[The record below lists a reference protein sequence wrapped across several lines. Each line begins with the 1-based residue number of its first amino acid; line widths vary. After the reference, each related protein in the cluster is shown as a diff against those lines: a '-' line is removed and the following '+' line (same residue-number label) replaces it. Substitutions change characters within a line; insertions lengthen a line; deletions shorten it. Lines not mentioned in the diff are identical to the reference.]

1 MENRSAGILLPI
13 SSLPSDYGIGCFSK
27 SAYEF
32 VDWLKEA
39 GQTYWQILPLGPTS
53 YGDSPYQ
60 SFSTFAGNPYF
71 IDLDTLVEEGVL
83 AKKQG
88 KGTFVQEEKMT
99 EDLSSPNSFTN
110 LCKRNG
116 KVPGGKTLKCTLQ
129 EAKDRDRQLLKLEN
143 GEMVILVER
152 VRTADDVPVMLEKL
166 YFPGHLKNILVED
179 LNNAS
184 LYQILLEKYGLQSG
198 NSVMEISVCEATPEE
213 AAELKVKTGTPCLL
227 MEEIVYDQ
235 YDKPFHRTKSV
246 LRGDKFKYISPR
258 MNVVKHVNSN

>member
-1 MENRSAGILLPI
+1 MNELDPQSIVPLYKQLKDLLLQEIKEGIYKANQKIPTELEL
-13 SSLPSDYGIGCFSK
+13 SEKY
-27 SAYEF
+27 
-32 VDWLKEA
+32 
-39 GQTYWQILPLGPTS
+39 QTSRMTVRKAL
-53 YGDSPYQ
+53 
-60 SFSTFAGNPYF
+60 AE
-71 IDLDTLVEEGVL
+71 LVEEGVL

-129 EAKDRDRQLLKLEN
+129 EAKDRDRQQLKLEN

-166 YFPGHLKNILVED
+166 YFPGHLKNI
-179 LNNAS
+179 S

>member
-1 MENRSAGILLPI
+1 MNELDPQSIVPLYKQLKDLLLQEIKEGIYKANQKIPTELELSEKYQI
-13 SSLPSDYGIGCFSK
+13 SRMTVRKAL
-27 SAYEF
+27 AE
-32 VDWLKEA
+32 
-39 GQTYWQILPLGPTS
+39 
-53 YGDSPYQ
+53 
-60 SFSTFAGNPYF
+60 
-71 IDLDTLVEEGVL
+71 LVEEGVL

-129 EAKDRDRQLLKLEN
+129 EAKDRDRQQLKLEN

-198 NSVMEISVCEATPEE
+198 NSVISVCEATPEE

>member
-1 MENRSAGILLPI
+1 MNELDPQSIVPLYKQLKDLLLQEIKEGIYKANQKIPTELELSEKYQI
-13 SSLPSDYGIGCFSK
+13 SRMTVRKAL
-27 SAYEF
+27 AE
-32 VDWLKEA
+32 
-39 GQTYWQILPLGPTS
+39 
-53 YGDSPYQ
+53 
-60 SFSTFAGNPYF
+60 
-71 IDLDTLVEEGVL
+71 LVEEGVL

-129 EAKDRDRQLLKLEN
+129 EAKDRDRQQLKLEN

-235 YDKPFHRTKSV
+235 YDKPFHRTKCCEVINLNISV
-246 LRGDKFKYISPR
+246 RE
-258 MNVVKHVNSN
+258 

>member
-1 MENRSAGILLPI
+1 MNELDPQSIVPLYKQLKDLLLQEIKEGIYKANQKIPTELELSEKYQI
-13 SSLPSDYGIGCFSK
+13 SRMTVRKALV
-27 SAYEF
+27 E
-32 VDWLKEA
+32 
-39 GQTYWQILPLGPTS
+39 
-53 YGDSPYQ
+53 
-60 SFSTFAGNPYF
+60 
-71 IDLDTLVEEGVL
+71 LVEEGVL

-184 LYQILLEKYGLQSG
+184 LYQILLEK
-198 NSVMEISVCEATPEE
+198 
-213 AAELKVKTGTPCLL
+213 
-227 MEEIVYDQ
+227 
-235 YDKPFHRTKSV
+235 
-246 LRGDKFKYISPR
+246 
-258 MNVVKHVNSN
+258 

>member
-1 MENRSAGILLPI
+1 MNELDPQSIVPLYKQLKDLLLQEIKEGIYKANQKIPTELELSEKYQI
-13 SSLPSDYGIGCFSK
+13 SRMTVRKAL
-27 SAYEF
+27 A
-32 VDWLKEA
+32 
-39 GQTYWQILPLGPTS
+39 
-53 YGDSPYQ
+53 
-60 SFSTFAGNPYF
+60 
-71 IDLDTLVEEGVL
+71 EEGVL

-129 EAKDRDRQLLKLEN
+129 EAKDRDRQQLKLEN

>member
-1 MENRSAGILLPI
+1 MNELDPQSIVPLYKQLKDLLLQEIKEGIYKANQKI
-13 SSLPSDYGIGCFSK
+13 
-27 SAYEF
+27 
-32 VDWLKEA
+32 
-39 GQTYWQILPLGPTS
+39 
-53 YGDSPYQ
+53 
-60 SFSTFAGNPYF
+60 
-71 IDLDTLVEEGVL
+71 
-83 AKKQG
+83 
-88 KGTFVQEEKMT
+88 
-99 EDLSSPNSFTN
+99 
-110 LCKRNG
+110 
-116 KVPGGKTLKCTLQ
+116 LQ

>member
-1 MENRSAGILLPI
+1 MNELDPQSIVPLYKQLKDLLLQEIKEGIYKANQKIPTELELSEKYQI
-13 SSLPSDYGIGCFSK
+13 SRMTVRKAL
-27 SAYEF
+27 AE
-32 VDWLKEA
+32 
-39 GQTYWQILPLGPTS
+39 
-53 YGDSPYQ
+53 
-60 SFSTFAGNPYF
+60 
-71 IDLDTLVEEGVL
+71 LVEEGVL

-129 EAKDRDRQLLKLEN
+129 EAKDRQQLKLEN